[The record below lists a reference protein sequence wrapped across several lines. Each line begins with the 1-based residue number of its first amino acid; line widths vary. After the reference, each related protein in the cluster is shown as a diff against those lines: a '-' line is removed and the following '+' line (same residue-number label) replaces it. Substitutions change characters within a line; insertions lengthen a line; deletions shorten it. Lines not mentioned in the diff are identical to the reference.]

1 MLEIK
6 QNDTFVLEENIFL
19 QKISELG
26 KYWVFN
32 IDTGEH
38 YTLNETSYWILE
50 QIAENLPAKNI
61 LKDFLENFDVDENQA
76 KVDFGEILTGFLK
89 EGIIKRRVKDEKI

>member
-6 QNDTFVLEENIFL
+6 ENDALAFSDDIFL

-32 IDTGEH
+32 ISTGEH
-38 YTLNETSYWILE
+38 YSLNETSYWILE
-50 QIAENLPAKNI
+50 KIADKVPLQSI
-61 LKDFLENFDVDENQA
+61 LTSFLSSFDVGEDEGRS
-76 KVDFGEILTGFLK
+76 DFNDIINNFIN
-89 EGIIKRRVKDEKI
+89 EGVIQRREK